1 MKTVTQNSYAHL
13 KERLETWKN
22 TSSGDRENAAAH
34 ANFQLVA
41 QETLIPELRTLA
53 QILEERGLE
62 CEVFAGDEDT
72 VEVGIRVERLHAVLR
87 LLPAD
92 RPTCIRAII
101 AGGQRP
107 NDDLEW
113 FIPYHQIANGGL
125 ERELQAVMIRLLTSY
140 RAAA

>member
-1 MKTVTQNSYAHL
+1 MNTVTQNSYALLRKHL
-13 KERLETWKN
+13 ATWKS
-22 TSSGDRENAAAH
+22 TSDTDQ
-34 ANFQLVA
+34 ANNSAQEHFLLVA
-41 QETLIPELRTLA
+41 QEMLIPELRTLA
-53 QILEERGLE
+53 QILEERGLD
-62 CEVFAGDEDT
+62 CEVFAGDENT
-72 VEVGIRVERLHAVLR
+72 VEVGIRVETFHAVLR

-107 NDDLEW
+107 NNDLEW

>member
-1 MKTVTQNSYAHL
+1 MKTATQNSYTHL
-13 KERLETWKN
+13 KECLETWKN
-22 TSSGDRENAAAH
+22 TSSEDRDNTAAH
-34 ANFQLVA
+34 AHFQLVA
-41 QETLIPELRTLA
+41 QEMLIPELRTLA

-62 CEVFAGDEDT
+62 CEVFAGDENT
-72 VEVGIRVERLHAVLR
+72 VEVGIRVETFHAVLR

-107 NDDLEW
+107 NNDLEW

-125 ERELQAVMIRLLTSY
+125 ERELQSVMIRLLTSY
-140 RAAA
+140 RVAA

>member
-1 MKTVTQNSYAHL
+1 MKTAPQNSYAHL

-22 TSSGDRENAAAH
+22 TSSGDRDNASVHAH
-34 ANFQLVA
+34 FQLVA
-41 QETLIPELRTLA
+41 QETLIPELGTLA

-62 CEVFAGDEDT
+62 CEVFAGDEGA
-72 VEVGIRVERLHAVLR
+72 VEVGIRVETFHAVLR

-113 FIPYHQIANGGL
+113 FIPYHHIQNGGL
-125 ERELQAVMIRLLTSY
+125 ERELQAVMLRLLKPSHT
-140 RAAA
+140 AV